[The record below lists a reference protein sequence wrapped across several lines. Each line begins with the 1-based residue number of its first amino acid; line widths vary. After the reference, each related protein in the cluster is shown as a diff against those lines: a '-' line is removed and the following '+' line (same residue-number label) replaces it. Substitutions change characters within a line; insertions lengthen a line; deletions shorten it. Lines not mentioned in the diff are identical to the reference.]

1 MSRRL
6 VALLAVLPLAGCT
19 ASTAISQHRSRP
31 ALSLVA
37 FDSCAQLGNELRS
50 AAQQSVGPA
59 GLAGAE
65 TQALPGDARAL
76 TSDRAP
82 AFSGTNVHE
91 VGVDEPDLVKT
102 DGRRIVTVTGSVL
115 RVVDP
120 ATRKVTGSLDLRPE
134 AGGPANLLL
143 SGDRALVLLSAVGSQ
158 ILDKRIRPMGA
169 ASEILLIDLSGTPRL
184 ISRYRGDGMV
194 VDARQNGSVARVVLS
209 STPQIDFPYSMDS
222 ADGPVQDHQKVIAS
236 APVDAWLPS
245 WEVTT
250 GAAQTS
256 GRLDCGSVL
265 RPTGSTFSG
274 TAMMRVL
281 TFDLT
286 APGLGDGA
294 AVGVVSDGDV
304 VYGTSTSLYVA
315 NNPGWR
321 LNGSLARTPGSTEIF
336 RFDLPAAGKPVLVA
350 TGKVP
355 GTLINQYA
363 LSEWNGHL
371 RVATTDPQTRTSS
384 VRILDAKLA
393 EVGAVGGL
401 GKNERIYAVRF
412 VGATAYVVTFRQ
424 VDPVYAL
431 DLTDPSHPRAT
442 GELKIS
448 GYSAHLQPVGEN
460 RLIGIGQESSDQG
473 RVIGIQVSLFDTS
486 DPANPRRL
494 AQHVVP
500 GASSEAEYN
509 AHAVLWWPATGLLVL
524 PLAPVGALA
533 LHVTAD
539 GLREAGRLAP
549 PAQTYASIRRALVI
563 GDVLWTVTDT
573 GLLASN
579 VSTMDQLAWIPL

>member
-19 ASTAISQHRSRP
+19 ASTAVSRQRSRP
-31 ALSLVA
+31 ALSLAA
-37 FDSCAQLGNELRS
+37 FDSCAQLEKELRS
-50 AAQQSVGPA
+50 AAARNAGPG
-59 GLAGAE
+59 GLTGAE
-65 TQALPGDARAL
+65 TRGLPGEARAL
-76 TSDRAP
+76 ASEAQAP

-91 VGVDEPDLVKT
+91 AGVDEPDLVKT
-102 DGRRIVTVTGSVL
+102 DGRRIVTVAGSVL

-120 ATRKVTGSLDLRPE
+120 AARQVTGSLDLRPE

-143 SGDRALVLLSAVGSQ
+143 SGDRALVLMSAVGPQ
-158 ILDKRIRPMGA
+158 LLDRRIRPMGA

-194 VDARQNGSVARVVLS
+194 VDARQNGSVARVVLR
-209 STPQIDFPYSMDS
+209 STPQIDFPY
-222 ADGPVQDHQKVIAS
+222 AAEGVRAGEKAIAS
-236 APVDAWLPS
+236 APVDAWLPG

-250 GAAQTS
+250 GTARTA

-265 RPTGSTFSG
+265 RPTGSPFSG
-274 TAMMRVL
+274 TGMMRVL

-286 APGLGDGA
+286 APALGDGA
-294 AVGVVSDGDV
+294 PVAVVSDGDV
-304 VYGTSTSLYVA
+304 VYGTPASLYVA
-315 NNPGWR
+315 NNPGAFFVR
-321 LNGSLARTPGSTEIF
+321 SAGSTDIF
-336 RFDLPAAGKPVLVA
+336 KFDLPAAGKPVLAA

-363 LSEWNGHL
+363 LSEWDGRL
-371 RVATTDPQTRTSS
+371 RVATTDPRTQTSS
-384 VRILDAKLA
+384 VRILDGKLA
-393 EVGAVGGL
+393 QVSQVGGL

-412 VGATAYVVTFRQ
+412 VGPAAYVVTFRQ
-424 VDPVYAL
+424 VDPLYVL
-431 DLTDPSHPRAT
+431 DLADPAHPRAT

-460 RLIGIGQESSDQG
+460 RLIGIGQEASDQG
-473 RVIGIQVSLFDTS
+473 RVTGTQVSLFDTT
-486 DPANPRRL
+486 DPARPRRL
-494 AQHVVP
+494 AQQVVP

-524 PLAPVGALA
+524 PVAPVGALA

-539 GLREAGRLAP
+539 GLREAGRIAP
-549 PAQTYASIRRALVI
+549 PAQTYASVRRALVV
-563 GDVLWTVTDT
+563 GDALWTVTDT

-579 VSTMDQLAWIPL
+579 LSTLDQIAWIPL